1 MKILI
6 PIIQGNSGSDVYF
19 QSLRD
24 ALHKKNIA
32 ITLTRLPQYLEL
44 APPVAKIAL
53 FWKGDARNYDL
64 VHTNGDHGSHFK
76 IRGRPLVLTVL
87 HNVFEENYQK
97 YTTTFQKLYHHVF
110 LKRYLYRALDTADKI
125 VAISLST
132 KTSLERMFGISNVA
146 LIYGG
151 VDTDIFR
158 PREVGATDQFP
169 GKVRLLFVGNLT
181 RRKGADLLPHIME
194 KLGRNYVLFYTSGLR
209 KKGILAGQNMVS
221 LGSIN
226 REKLVE
232 MYNFCDILLLPSRL
246 EGFGYAAAE
255 AMACGK
261 PIVCTNCSSLPELVI
276 ESKGGF
282 LCEQDSIEDFV
293 EKIRIL
299 GKDEKLRQ
307 AMGQFNRQRILE
319 NFTVTKMAE
328 NYLSFYR
335 SIVGTISS

>member
-6 PIIQGNSGSDVYF
+6 PIIRGDSGGDVYF
-19 QSLRD
+19 QCLRD

-76 IRGRPLVLTVL
+76 VRGRPLVLTVL

-110 LKRYLYRALDTADKI
+110 LKRYLYRALNTADKI

-132 KTSLERMFGISNVA
+132 KTSLERTFGISNVA

-151 VDTDIFR
+151 VDTDTFL
-158 PREVGATDQFP
+158 PKEVSTTGQFN

-181 RRKGADLLPHIME
+181 KRKGADLLPKIME

-209 KKGILAGQNMVS
+209 KKGILTGPNMVS

-232 MYNFCDILLLPSRL
+232 MYNVCDILLLPSRL
-246 EGFGYAAAE
+246 EGFGYAVAE

-261 PIVCTNCSSLPELVI
+261 PIVCTNGSSLPELVVDQK
-276 ESKGGF
+276 SGF
-282 LCEQDSIEDFV
+282 LCRQDSVDDFV
-293 EKIRIL
+293 EKIKIL
-299 GKDEKLRQ
+299 GERKDLREQ
-307 AMGQFNRQRILE
+307 MGEFNRQRILE
-319 NFTVTKMAE
+319 NFTIQSMAE
-328 NYLSFYR
+328 NYLRVYQ
-335 SIVGTISS
+335 SILQAL